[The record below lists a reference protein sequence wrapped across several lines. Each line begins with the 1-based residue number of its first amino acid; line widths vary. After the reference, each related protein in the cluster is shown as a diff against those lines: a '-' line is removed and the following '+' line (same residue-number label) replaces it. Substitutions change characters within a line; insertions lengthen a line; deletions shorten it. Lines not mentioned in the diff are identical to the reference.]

1 MTENLPR
8 RIHAFHYFAGN
19 RIRPREKPSCFAK
32 GDRHAFAVPKFPVP
46 PRHRPVAVRSGNLA
60 HRTIAADAGTA
71 TAVGWSLRV
80 RASAGVRGQFWQI
93 AVSDSRRPRGPRASV
108 WRLDLL
114 ALLADA
120 SIRSRDASRCRP
132 VHTRYPGRRIAGRKP
147 RHGHDHPGPRAAGPP
162 HGRSVGGRDDRACK
176 AKGLAPGIE
185 RARARALPKIAQ
197 PV

>member
-32 GDRHAFAVPKFPVP
+32 GDGHAFAVPKFPVT
-46 PRHRPVAVRSGNLA
+46 PRHRQVAVRSGDLA
-60 HRTIAADAGTA
+60 HRTLAADAGTA

-93 AVSDSRRPRGPRASV
+93 AVSDSPRPRDPRASV
-108 WRLDLL
+108 GRLDLP

-132 VHTRYPGRRIAGRKP
+132 RTRYAGRRIAGRKR
-147 RHGHDHPGPRAAGPP
+147 RHGHIHPAPRPRAARAAGWPKCRRKR
-162 HGRSVGGRDDRACK
+162 RSHLQGKRAC
-176 AKGLAPGIE
+176 
-185 RARARALPKIAQ
+185 ARY
-197 PV
+197 